1 MRNKLALFTILL
13 TLAFLSVACAAAP
26 DDVTSV
32 PGESTAMSTTD
43 STTGSTATTEAGDAA
58 MTPTVS
64 AGGSTPAQGA
74 GGTAVIP
81 QTGGGNVGAPDDLDE
96 LIRVLRTAGATVEL
110 GDEVTQ
116 DFLSVSGQIIRINGE
131 EVQIFIYNSAEL
143 LETQASQIPDD
154 GNAEN
159 EPHFYK
165 LGNML
170 VRYVGRDPG
179 VRDLLEDVLGARAAD
194 R

>member
-1 MRNKLALFTILL
+1 MRNKSALFTVLL
-13 TLAFLSVACAAAP
+13 ALALLSVACAAQ
-26 DDVTSV
+26 DVTDV
-32 PGESTAMSTTD
+32 PAGSTAMPTTD
-43 STTGSTATTEAGDAA
+43 STTGVGDPST
-58 MTPTVS
+58 TPTVAADS
-64 AGGSTPAQGA
+64 STPAQGA